1 MNPTENTQ
9 KTILVV
15 DDDPYM
21 VDLLARQFKAK
32 GFRVLQ
38 TTDPETAYSLA
49 EKELPHLIISDV
61 AMPALDGFTLLKSLK
76 NNKITSHI
84 PLVLLTGSDKM
95 SDVEE
100 GFSSG
105 AQAYL
110 LKPFDWDMAWPKLQP
125 LLKSDA

>member
-1 MNPTENTQ
+1 MENTQ

-15 DDDPYM
+15 DDDPYI
-21 VDLLARQFKAK
+21 VDLLSRQLTAK
-32 GFRVLQ
+32 GFRVIP

-49 EKELPHLIISDV
+49 EKERPNLIISDI
-61 AMPALDGFTLLKSLK
+61 AMPALDGFTLLKGLK
-76 NNKITSHI
+76 NNKVTCDI

-110 LKPFDWDMAWPKLQP
+110 LKPFDWDTAWPKLQP
-125 LLKSDA
+125 LLQSNG

>member
-1 MNPTENTQ
+1 MNPVENSA

-21 VDLLARQFKAK
+21 VDLVSRQLKAK

-38 TTDPETAYSLA
+38 TTDPETAYTLA
-49 EKELPHLIISDV
+49 EKEKPNLIISDI
-61 AMPALDGFTLLKSLK
+61 AMPALDGLTLLKGLR
-76 NNKITSHI
+76 NNKVTRQI
-84 PLVLLTGSDKM
+84 PLVLLTGSDKVT
-95 SDVEE
+95 DVEK

-110 LKPFDWDMAWPKLQP
+110 LKPFDFETAWPKLAPFLQ
-125 LLKSDA
+125 S

>member
-1 MNPTENTQ
+1 MENTQ

-21 VDLLARQFKAK
+21 VDLLARQLKAK

-49 EKELPHLIISDV
+49 EKEQPNLIISDV
-61 AMPALDGFTLLKSLK
+61 AMPALDGFTLLKGLK
-76 NNKITSHI
+76 NNKMTRGYSSRAPHRQRQN
-84 PLVLLTGSDKM
+84 L

-100 GFSSG
+100 GFTLRRSSLS
-105 AQAYL
+105 AQSL
-110 LKPFDWDMAWPKLQP
+110 LTGKPPGLNFSLFLHP
-125 LLKSDA
+125 

>member
-1 MNPTENTQ
+1 MENTQ

-32 GFRVLQ
+32 GFRVIQ
-38 TTDPETAYSLA
+38 TTDPETAYTLA
-49 EKELPHLIISDV
+49 EKEHPHLIISDV
-61 AMPALDGFTLLKSLK
+61 AMPALDGFTLLKGLK
-76 NNKITSHI
+76 NNKLTREI

-95 SDVEE
+95 ADVQE
-100 GFSSG
+100 GFNSG

-110 LKPFDWDMAWPKLQP
+110 LKPFDWNTAWPKLQP
-125 LLKSDA
+125 LLQPEHA